1 MTLKLA
7 YCDYIAARIHTLVSN
22 EINDNQTMM
31 ESVSTPKMD
40 LHPTEGYFMSTKKVL
55 TVHDVNGRAYVVT
68 VEEAPFLDKE
78 VLL

>member
-7 YCDYIAARIHTLVSN
+7 YCDYIAARIHNLVSN

-40 LHPTEGYFMSTKKVL
+40 LHPTEGYFQSTKKVI
-55 TVHDVNGRAYVVT
+55 TVHDTNGKAYVVT
-68 VEEAPFLDKE
+68 VEEAPFLDKD
-78 VLL
+78 